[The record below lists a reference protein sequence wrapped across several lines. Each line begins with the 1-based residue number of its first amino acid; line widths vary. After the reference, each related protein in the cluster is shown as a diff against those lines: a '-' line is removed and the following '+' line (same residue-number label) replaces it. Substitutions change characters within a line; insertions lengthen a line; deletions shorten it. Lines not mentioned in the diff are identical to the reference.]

1 MFEPIEIDYDWWK
14 PGISEK
20 RQQIMDKEK
29 KRWQIERQ
37 KEEEERQ
44 ILINMGDDSQERAD
58 NIKKDEERR
67 RSLWL
72 DTPIEMHYNE
82 ERIYRNTIRPIE
94 KDYGYAILPVADKK
108 WQGCL

>member
-20 RQQIMDKEK
+20 RQQIMDKKE

-44 ILINMGDDSQERAD
+44 ILRNMGDDSQERAD

-82 ERIYRNTIRPIE
+82 ERIHRNTIRPIE

-108 WQGCL
+108 WQGRL